1 MASSYYSVYKGA
13 SAETEEK
20 KSRFIATLHAV
31 TTKEEAEA
39 FIAACKKKY
48 PDARHNCSAY
58 IVGEEGQIEH
68 SSDDGEPAGTA
79 GKPMLEVLRGE
90 KLTNVAV
97 VVTRYFGGIL
107 LGTGGLVRAYT
118 QAVKAGIDAA
128 RIILRQAGEK
138 LFFSVSYTDVGKMQ
152 YFMRQNDYIL
162 LDTIYEAEVSC
173 IALVDTER
181 IDAFIKGLTE
191 TFSGRVTISERE
203 KVIYSVAKDGQI
215 LQIDDKEKGGQ

>member
-1 MASSYYSVYKGA
+1 MASSYYSVYQGA

-31 TTKEEAEA
+31 TTREEAEA

-118 QAVKAGIDAA
+118 QAVKAGIDEA
-128 RIILRQAGEK
+128 RVVLRQTGEK

-152 YFMRQNDYIL
+152 YFMRQNEYIL
-162 LDTIYEAEVSC
+162 LDTIYEADVSC
-173 IALVDTER
+173 IALVDAER

-203 KVIYSVAKDGQI
+203 TVIYSVAKDGQI
-215 LQIDDKEKGGQ
+215 LQIDEKEKGGQ

>member
-1 MASSYYSVYKGA
+1 MASSYYSVYQGA

-118 QAVKAGIDAA
+118 QAVKAGIEEAQ
-128 RIILRQAGEK
+128 IVLRQTGEK

-152 YFMRQNDYIL
+152 YFMRQNEYIL
-162 LDTIYEAEVSC
+162 LDTIYEADVSC
-173 IALVDTER
+173 ISLVDTER

-191 TFSGRVTISERE
+191 AFSGRVTISERE
-203 KVIYSVAKDGQI
+203 TVIYSVTKDGQI
-215 LQIDDKEKGGQ
+215 LQVDEKEKGGQ